1 MDDYQC
7 VPWLHDLSTHLFKFN
22 IFSAIWI
29 RDSSFTLYVLIWV
42 HERSQQCVFW
52 GGYVYLYSI
61 FNRFPRVLIR
71 TFKAQERRW
80 EYRTLCIP
88 GISKPAFQFLQ
99 VSEPQKP
106 IKTWKPGNRETQVPM
121 LDCPK
126 SGPGPL
132 GPDTKGP
139 GPGPDAAD
147 LDLES

>member
-1 MDDYQC
+1 MLAKESYFQKQE
-7 VPWLHDLSTHLFKFN
+7 L
-22 IFSAIWI
+22 
-29 RDSSFTLYVLIWV
+29 TLV
-42 HERSQQCVFW
+42 
-52 GGYVYLYSI
+52 
-61 FNRFPRVLIR
+61 
-71 TFKAQERRW
+71 
-80 EYRTLCIP
+80 
-88 GISKPAFQFLQ
+88 ISKPAFQFLQ

-139 GPGPDAAD
+139 GPGPDVAD